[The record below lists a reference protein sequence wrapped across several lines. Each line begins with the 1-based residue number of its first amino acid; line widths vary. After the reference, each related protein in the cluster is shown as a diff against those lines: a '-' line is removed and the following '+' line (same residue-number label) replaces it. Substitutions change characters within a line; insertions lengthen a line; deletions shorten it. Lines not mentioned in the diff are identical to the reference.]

1 MVYDGGAFWRLSQ
14 SHDAGQPE
22 GEMTNGAYTPADPAV
37 IAALQGIQTASE
49 AAAASAEAAALAAQ
63 QSADA
68 ATTAT
73 ANTGVRPA
81 TAASTLPQTFN
92 TTAQGYL
99 SHRWQ
104 RRDGNVYPA
113 GTLLAERNSPIRGG
127 QDARARVAVESGAPR
142 VGRTPEHPARHLR
155 PSVKR

>member
-1 MVYDGGAFWRLSQ
+1 MS
-14 SHDAGQPE
+14 
-22 GEMTNGAYTPADPAV
+22 NGTYTPADPAV

-49 AAAASAEAAALAAQ
+49 AAATSAATAATAAQASAAAAQTL
-63 QSADA
+63 
-68 ATTAT
+68 T

-99 SHRWQ
+99 THRWQ

-113 GTLLAERNSPIRGG
+113 GTLPARRNSPIRGG
-127 QDARARVAVESGAPR
+127 ADAHARVAVESGAPR
-142 VGRTPEHPARHLR
+142 VGRSPKHPARHIR
-155 PSVKR
+155 PSVVS